1 MFTFKRLPQLELP
14 PQVNFSMGF
23 RVSNTIYLCERF
35 LERPG
40 GKMEVSHVELLI
52 VEEGHHTFQ
61 ISEPRDHL
69 LISEQCRGNFPKNF
83 L

>member
-1 MFTFKRLPQLELP
+1 
-14 PQVNFSMGF
+14 
-23 RVSNTIYLCERF
+23 
-35 LERPG
+35 
-40 GKMEVSHVELLI
+40 MEVSHVELLI